1 MAGCIGSP
9 LQPVASSC
17 RSSSRPALIPRV
29 VWLAS
34 GPPLSHYQLGARKIC
49 YVRSARNLG
58 SAVVRDER
66 RKQRPVV
73 PVRAEIRSSR
83 RRVEA
88 FRVGGVIKASHGCR
102 SQGSDGRRQQPRR
115 YHRYYARS
123 NRSVIGS

>member
-1 MAGCIGSP
+1 
-9 LQPVASSC
+9 
-17 RSSSRPALIPRV
+17 
-29 VWLAS
+29 
-34 GPPLSHYQLGARKIC
+34 
-49 YVRSARNLG
+49 
-58 SAVVRDER
+58 VVRDER

-88 FRVGGVIKASHGCR
+88 FRVGAVIKASHGCR

-123 NRSVIGS
+123 NRSVIGSLTF